1 MLLQVVGAIL
11 VVGRGEIVDAHRVVD
26 GFGDVGWRDP
36 LVGRVAGVLVAGAVG
51 LSALNASTGEQ
62 VGEAVCPVV
71 PARSRDT
78 A

>member
-1 MLLQVVGAIL
+1 
-11 VVGRGEIVDAHRVVD
+11 
-26 GFGDVGWRDP
+26 

-62 VGEAVCPVV
+62 VREAVCPVV